1 MKRIFLLVATLI
13 VVAPTYSASVW
24 KVSKG
29 DSAIFVGGTLHLLS
43 EGDYPLP
50 APYEIAFDKASSI
63 VLETDLDAVNSPAFS
78 QQLLQQLS
86 YSDGSTIQS
95 HLSEDTYIA
104 LASHFASRGWPIESV
119 KLFKPQLVSLSLTIG
134 ELQRLGLTLEGVDAH
149 YAQKAKDADK
159 TLAWLESPEQQL
171 AFIVAMGEDDP
182 DGLIQY
188 TLEDIKTLPENLSLM
203 KEYWFNGDLKGMST
217 DILDVFATDY
227 PEVYK
232 SILVERNH
240 NWFPHLISFFE
251 SDEVEFVLVGALHL
265 PGNDGVLALL
275 EAQGYT
281 VEKVK
286 G

>member
-1 MKRIFLLVATLI
+1 MKRIFLLLAALVAA
-13 VVAPTYSASVW
+13 APAFSASVW

-29 DSAIFVGGTLHLLS
+29 ESTIFVGGTLHLLS

-50 APYEIAFDKASSI
+50 TPYEIAFDKASSV

-86 YSDGSTIQS
+86 YTDGSTIQS
-95 HLSEDTYIA
+95 YLSEDTYNA

-119 KLFKPQLVSLSLTIG
+119 SLLKPQLVSLTLTIG
-134 ELQRLGLTLEGVDAH
+134 ELQRLGLTIEGVDSH
-149 YAQKAKDADK
+149 YAQKAKDAGK

-188 TLEDIKTLPENLSLM
+188 TLEDIKTLPENLALM
-203 KEYWFNGDLKGMST
+203 KDYWFKGDLKGMTT
-217 DILDVFATDY
+217 DILDVFAKDY

-240 NWFPHLISFFE
+240 NWLPHLISFFD
-251 SDEVEFVLVGALHL
+251 SPEVEFVLVGALHL

>member
-1 MKRIFLLVATLI
+1 MKRIFLLLAAV
-13 VVAPTYSASVW
+13 VVAAPAFSASVW

-29 DSAIFVGGTLHLLS
+29 ESTIFVGGTLHLLS

-50 APYEIAFDKASSI
+50 TPYEIAFDKASSI

-95 HLSEDTYIA
+95 HLSEDTYNA

-119 KLFKPQLVSLSLTIG
+119 SLLKPQLVSLTLTIG
-134 ELQRLGLTLEGVDAH
+134 ELQRLGLTLEGVDSH
-149 YAQKAKDADK
+149 YAQKAKGAGK

-203 KEYWFNGDLKGMST
+203 KDYWFKGDLKGMTT
-217 DILDVFATDY
+217 DILDVFAKDY

-240 NWFPHLISFFE
+240 NWLPHLISFFD
-251 SDEVEFVLVGALHL
+251 SPEVEFVLVGALHL
-265 PGNDGVLALL
+265 PGNGGVLALL

>member
-1 MKRIFLLVATLI
+1 LLVATLI

-95 HLSEDTYIA
+95 HLSEDTYSA

-240 NWFPHLISFFE
+240 NWLPHLISFFE

>member
-1 MKRIFLLVATLI
+1 MKRIFLLLAAL
-13 VVAPTYSASVW
+13 VVAAPALSASVW

-29 DSAIFVGGTLHLLS
+29 ESTIFVGGTLHLLS

-50 APYEIAFDKASSI
+50 TPYEIAFDKASSV

-95 HLSEDTYIA
+95 HLSEDTYNA

-119 KLFKPQLVSLSLTIG
+119 SLLKPQLVSLTLTIG
-134 ELQRLGLTLEGVDAH
+134 ELQRLGLTLEGVDSH
-149 YAQKAKDADK
+149 YAQKAKDAGK

-203 KEYWFNGDLKGMST
+203 KNYWFKGDLKGMTT
-217 DILDVFATDY
+217 DILDVFAKDY

-240 NWFPHLISFFE
+240 NWLPHLISFFD
-251 SDEVEFVLVGALHL
+251 SPEVEFVLVGALHL

>member
-1 MKRIFLLVATLI
+1 MKRIFLLLAAL
-13 VVAPTYSASVW
+13 VVAAPALSASVW

-29 DSAIFVGGTLHLLS
+29 ESTIFVGGTLHLLS

-50 APYEIAFDKASSI
+50 KPYEIAFDKASSV

-86 YSDGSTIQS
+86 YTDGSTIQS
-95 HLSEDTYIA
+95 HISEDTYNA

-119 KLFKPQLVSLSLTIG
+119 NLLKPQLVSLTLTIG
-134 ELQRLGLTLEGVDAH
+134 ELQRLGLTLEGVDSH
-149 YAQKAKDADK
+149 YAQKAKDAGK

-188 TLEDIKTLPENLSLM
+188 TLEDIKTLPENLALM
-203 KEYWFNGDLKGMST
+203 KDYWFKGDLKGMTT
-217 DILDVFATDY
+217 DILDVFAKDY

-240 NWFPHLISFFE
+240 NWLPHLVSFFDSPE
-251 SDEVEFVLVGALHL
+251 IEFVLVGALHL

>member
-1 MKRIFLLVATLI
+1 MLLAAV
-13 VVAPTYSASVW
+13 VVAAPAFSASVW

-29 DSAIFVGGTLHLLS
+29 ESTIFVGGTLHLLS

-50 APYEIAFDKASSI
+50 TPYEIAFDKASSI

-95 HLSEDTYIA
+95 HLSEDTYNA

-119 KLFKPQLVSLSLTIG
+119 SLLKPQLVSLTLTIG
-134 ELQRLGLTLEGVDAH
+134 ELQRLGLTLEGVDSH
-149 YAQKAKDADK
+149 YAQKAKGAGK

-203 KEYWFNGDLKGMST
+203 KDYWFKGDLKGMTT
-217 DILDVFATDY
+217 DILDVFAKDY

-240 NWFPHLISFFE
+240 NWLPHLISFFD
-251 SDEVEFVLVGALHL
+251 SPEVEFVLVGALHL
-265 PGNDGVLALL
+265 PGNGGVLALL